1 MEFEDQDDETRVQ
14 YEGFRPG
21 MYVRIEID
29 NVPCEFVLNF
39 DPHYPVIL
47 GGLGNSEGNVGY
59 VQVCNQSHKCC
70 LYWYKYVSQCLELTF
85 IFCLLNTST
94 ERNFHLCPLKRSFA
108 FAVNSVLAFYRLKWV
123 IGRS

>member
-1 MEFEDQDDETRVQ
+1 MTVLLILELCETHIGFLFVTQLNRAEFEDQDDETRVQ

-21 MYVRIEID
+21 MYVRIEIE

-59 VQVCNQSHKCC
+59 VQVCSQKAECILSQSRCASGC
-70 LYWYKYVSQCLELTF
+70 LG
-85 IFCLLNTST
+85 LL
-94 ERNFHLCPLKRSFA
+94 R
-108 FAVNSVLAFYRLKWV
+108 
-123 IGRS
+123 IQ